1 MRRQFPVAWCPT
13 CGRAVFYSSDPKMKT
28 KIKVCPARDD
38 ETSEMFLC
46 SKCKTMLVK
55 EEIHPHV
62 VTIPCLGYVEC

>member
-1 MRRQFPVAWCPT
+1 
-13 CGRAVFYSSDPKMKT
+13 MKVR
-28 KIKVCPARDD
+28 IKVRPASEN
-38 ETSEMFLC
+38 ETDEMFLC

>member
-1 MRRQFPVAWCPT
+1 MKRQFPVARCPT

-28 KIKVCPARDD
+28 RIKVRPASEN
-38 ETSEMFLC
+38 ETGEMFLC

>member
-1 MRRQFPVAWCPT
+1 
-13 CGRAVFYSSDPKMKT
+13 MKVR
-28 KIKVCPARDD
+28 IKVRLACDD

>member
-1 MRRQFPVAWCPT
+1 MKRQFPIAWCPT
-13 CGRAVFYSSDPKMKT
+13 CGRTVFYSSDPKMKT
-28 KIKVCPARDD
+28 RIKVRPASEN
-38 ETSEMFLC
+38 ETKDMILC

>member
-1 MRRQFPVAWCPT
+1 
-13 CGRAVFYSSDPKMKT
+13 MKA
-28 KIKVCPARDD
+28 KIKVRLVCDD

-62 VTIPCLGYVEC
+62 VTIPCLGYVQC

>member
-13 CGRAVFYSSDPKMKT
+13 CGRAVFYSSDPKMKART
-28 KIKVCPARDD
+28 KVRLASEN
-38 ETSEMFLC
+38 ETDEMFLC

-55 EEIHPHV
+55 ETVHPGV

>member
-1 MRRQFPVAWCPT
+1 MKMRIGIR
-13 CGRAVFYSSDPKMKT
+13 
-28 KIKVCPARDD
+28 PARDD

-62 VTIPCLGYVEC
+62 VTIPCLGYVKC